1 MAKRPSTYFGE
12 PLSAESKKLVN
23 EVRLKINQP
32 IHPNFDNDF
41 NVYRFVLSAERI
53 NKKDKEVV
61 DAAAKALNN
70 HLRIRKAMRLDTTP
84 DMPFDDN
91 PIFRN
96 RLLPLSYILPYT
108 DNCNRLLWYLDYA
121 SINVEDTTPDMP
133 FDDNPI
139 FRNRLLPLSYILPYT
154 DNCNRLLWYLDY
166 ASINVEA
173 IAHTIRSSESIKYQ
187 FLQFEHMLR
196 RVNKQEEKTGCLS
209 GIRHIIDLNGYEI
222 NPFTM
227 FFVTNGNLSYYSQLL
242 HFENY
247 PDLVTP
253 MEMVNIPKWIHVPY
267 RMVRTMMP
275 ASFNDR
281 FRLHDEN
288 FLTTLQQDINIE
300 HIPQTLGGQN
310 EKIRSIPAEK
320 ITSENFWKPTN
331 LELLSTLE
339 TFHISPRKNRQIY
352 VDVTEASKQLS
363 WYYITD
369 GDIYFGVFYEP
380 PEETSCNNIITTTA
394 RHEKEV
400 EHENLEM
407 VYPWLKL
414 AAKIVH
420 ESDRPPEETSCNN
433 IITTTARHEK
443 EVEHENLEMVYPWL
457 KLAAK
462 IVHESDRVEC
472 TRPGR
477 YWLIFC
483 NKISWL
489 QRRTIHLT
497 MQLSDGETTKRCHT
511 DGTFSSAEP
520 FEVPH
525 L

>member
-121 SINVEDTTPDMP
+121 SINVE
-133 FDDNPI
+133 
-139 FRNRLLPLSYILPYT
+139 
-154 DNCNRLLWYLDY
+154 
-166 ASINVEA
+166 A

-196 RVNKQEEKTGCLS
+196 RVNKQVIDSIKEEKTGCLS

-420 ESDRPPEETSCNN
+420 ESDR
-433 IITTTARHEK
+433 
-443 EVEHENLEMVYPWL
+443 
-457 KLAAK
+457 
-462 IVHESDRVEC
+462 VEC